1 MMDFAVLP
9 PEVNSGRM
17 YAGAG
22 AGPLMAASVAWDG
35 LAAELGSAAASY
47 RAVVA
52 ELTSQPWLG
61 PAAASMAAAAA
72 PYVAWMDGTGVQ
84 AEQAAVQAR
93 AAVAAYEAAFA
104 ATVPPPMI
112 EANRALVMSLVATN
126 LLGQNSAAIAAA
138 EAQYAQMWAQD
149 VAAMVGYAAGAEAA
163 SVSLTP
169 FSVQAP
175 TTSATGIAAQAAA
188 VDQAVVSGGM
198 QSAQTT
204 AAAVT
209 EAVSVNP
216 LQPLLNFLASPLNQL
231 LSGTFGAAATLGGW
245 SSGAVFIAAG
255 TNSVTAAEQA
265 AAAAKAG
272 ADSVPSLQPQTPVE
286 EATEDAEA
294 EVEGA
299 ILGAEASGVVAIR
312 PAGTDAAA
320 MLGRAGSLAGL
331 SVPQSLTTS
340 SPAVRLAAVALP
352 MDAARAGMA
361 PGMLSGLPLMGSV
374 VNAPR
379 NGEAR
384 SKSGA
389 RLRVL
394 PSGQAVAAGDTAATT
409 PHTSGQPVK
418 QPLTAPPED
427 ALSDKE
433 REELDRLRAV
443 RAELEMERDAAT
455 RLIKEAIRR

>member
-1 MMDFAVLP
+1 MIAMDFAVLP

-204 AAAVT
+204 AA
-209 EAVSVNP
+209 EAAQASSPLSWLENWLLQILQSQPVADFRAIVQGVAGYGGFFQLMTQAMGGTLLVISPSVN
-216 LQPLLNFLASPLNQL
+216 
-231 LSGTFGAAATLGGW
+231 AAEAGGIAAR
-245 SSGAVFIAAG
+245 GKQAVQAAIAAG
-255 TNSVTAAEQA
+255 A
-265 AAAAKAG
+265 AAAAA
-272 ADSVPSLQPQTPVE
+272 PSA
-286 EATEDAEA
+286 ATSAA
-294 EVEGA
+294 
-299 ILGAEASGVVAIR
+299 AIR
-312 PAGTDAAA
+312 PAGADAAA
-320 MLGRAGSLAGL
+320 MMGRAASLGGL
-331 SVPQSLTTS
+331 SVPQSLATS
-340 SPAVRLAAVALP
+340 SQAVRLAASALP
-352 MDAARAGMA
+352 MDAARTAA
-361 PGMLSGLPLMGSV
+361 PAGMLSGLPMMGSV

-379 NGEAR
+379 NGESRQQAG
-384 SKSGA
+384 S

-394 PSGQAVAAGDTAATT
+394 PFTKAGQQAPDDDTDDTDNGELAATT
-409 PHTSGQPVK
+409 AAAEVGD
-418 QPLTAPPED
+418 APT
-427 ALSDKE
+427 E
-433 REELDRLRAV
+433 RDELNELRAAV
-443 RAELEMERDAAT
+443 AGLARERDVLHRSASM
-455 RLIKEAIRR
+455 LIRTAMDR